1 MKNKEL
7 KFMTE
12 NHENAKRNYLGR
24 MVDSKIQCMIEAK
37 KYGVNYW
44 DGPRKYGYGGYKY
57 IPNRWTKVA
66 KKIIK
71 EFKLDNHS
79 KILDVGC
86 GKAFLLY
93 EIRKILPGIK
103 ISGFDVSKHAI
114 KNAPKEIRKNLFIH
128 KAQNKY
134 PYKKKEFDLAISTG
148 CFHNLEI
155 NELKFSL
162 QEIQRVSKKTYVM
175 VESYRNET
183 ELFNLQCWA
192 LTCESFFSRKEW
204 QWIFKEFKYNQC
216 YELIYFS

>member
-1 MKNKEL
+1 MNNKEL

-12 NHENAKRNYLGR
+12 NHEKSKRNYIQR
-24 MVDSKIQCMIEAK
+24 MVDSKTQCMIEAK
-37 KYGVNYW
+37 KYAFNYW

-57 IPNRWTKVA
+57 IPNRWNKVA

-71 EFKLDNHS
+71 EFKLNNYS

-93 EIRKILPGIK
+93 EIKKILPAIK
-103 ISGFDVSKHAI
+103 ISGFDISKYAI
-114 KNAPKEIRKNLFIH
+114 KNAPQEIRKNLFVH
-128 KAQNKY
+128 KAQKKY
-134 PYKKKEFDLAISTG
+134 PFKKKEFDLAISTG

-162 QEIQRVSKKTYVM
+162 QEIQRVSKKTYIM
-175 VESYRNET
+175 VESYRDEA